1 VRLELYLII
10 HVRFYDGNGVIEAVR
25 TERALNEVLLLLYEL
40 ISMKMKTL
48 TLTIESKPGF
58 N

>member
-1 VRLELYLII
+1 M
-10 HVRFYDGNGVIEAVR
+10 RFYDGNGVIEAVR